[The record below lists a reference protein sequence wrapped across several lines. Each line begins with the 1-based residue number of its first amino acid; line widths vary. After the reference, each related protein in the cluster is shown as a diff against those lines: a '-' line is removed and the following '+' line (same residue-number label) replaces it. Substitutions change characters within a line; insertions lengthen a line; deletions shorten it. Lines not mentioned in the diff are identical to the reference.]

1 VRRLCS
7 PRTANLLPGAK
18 KCEAESLSTAVAT
31 LYLTNNDQL
40 WDPSKNIG
48 ECIAY
53 QRSPGVDN
61 VQYIWLIKPGTPD
74 ERPCKYIL
82 TNGKTFE
89 LSHFRANSANMEEEQ
104 TWDCPQKS
112 CSLKID
118 MMLGNILTP

>member
-1 VRRLCS
+1 MKRKGNYFLTTSLCSCAGIPKKCQVRRLCS

-53 QRSPGVDN
+53 ERSPGVDN
-61 VQYIWLIKPGTPD
+61 VQYIWLIKPDTLMRG
-74 ERPCKYIL
+74 L
-82 TNGKTFE
+82 ANTF
-89 LSHFRANSANMEEEQ
+89 
-104 TWDCPQKS
+104 
-112 CSLKID
+112 
-118 MMLGNILTP
+118 